1 MVVVP
6 SGGKQVNLLIEVVA
20 RFKKEWQ
27 GGKTGSEIAGSFELS
42 LPRLDKL
49 RVLMRAN

>member
-1 MVVVP
+1 MMVDT
-6 SGGKQVNLLIEVVA
+6 SGGKQGKLLIEVVA

-49 RVLMRAN
+49 RILMRAN